1 MRLQPP
7 VSAVRQPGDPPHR
20 AVGDRSAR
28 VHGGG
33 GRREPE
39 LIKTG
44 IGLFVPGT
52 PLASDVGVAMMQGP
66 KDPAKL
72 KAELAAAGYKGEKVV
87 LLAASD
93 FPVISALA
101 LVGGDLLKRIGFNVD
116 YQSLDWGTVVQR
128 RASRE
133 PIDKGGWNMFFT
145 YGGGTG
151 NVSPASLT
159 VIRSRSG
166 TRPGSAGRTIRRW
179 RRCGLP
185 GTTRRTSRRS
195 RSSAAEMQAQLFEN
209 PSYAPLGLFYQ
220 PTVFRSD
227 LKDIPEGIPQ
237 FYRVRRAG
245 MTPHVVVIGAGI
257 VGAATAIELLRDGHR
272 VTILEPG
279 EPGGEQAASYGNGT
293 LLNPSSVIPM
303 SSPGIWRKVP
313 GWLADPLGPL
323 AIRWRYLPRL
333 LPWLTR
339 FLRAGATEA
348 KVAATARALRPLV
361 LDAPERHRR
370 LAEEAGVGELITR
383 QGVLFVFP
391 TRADFEAE
399 ELAWRIRREN
409 GVRWLELS
417 ADELRQR
424 EPGLDR
430 RYTFGVLVEENGQC
444 RDPGAY
450 VAALVRHA
458 QALGAE
464 LRREQGARLSHR
476 GAAAARG
483 AHRRGRDRSGQGG
496 DRRRGL
502 VEDTG
507 RRRRRS
513 RAAGDR
519 AWLPRASSRTQALR
533 RAIR

>member
-1 MRLQPP
+1 MYERFADYVPRTDGPAEMTAGPKTVNFDRVEWSVVPDPATKSAAMRAGEFDWWENPTIDLLSTLKGQGGLTTVVKDHSGSIGVMRFNCLYPP
-7 VSAVRQPGDPPHR
+7 FDKPAIRRLVLSAIDQR
-20 AVGDRSAR
+20 AFMDAVAGAD
-28 VHGGG
+28 
-33 GRREPE
+33 PE
-39 LIKTG
+39 LIRTG

-52 PLASDVGVAMMQGP
+52 PLASDVGVDMMKGP
-66 KDPAKL
+66 HDPVKL
-72 KAELAAAGYKGEKVV
+72 NTDLAAAGYKGEKVV

-101 LVGGDLLKRIGFNVD
+101 LVGGDLLKKIGFNVD

-128 RASRE
+128 RASKE

-159 VIRSRSG
+159 VIRSNPATAWFGWPNDPKMEALRLAWYDAAGPGG
-166 TRPGSAGRTIRRW
+166 TEEALCGDAGGAVREPVLCAARAVLSADDV
-179 RRCGLP
+179 
-185 GTTRRTSRRS
+185 
-195 RSSAAEMQAQLFEN
+195 
-209 PSYAPLGLFYQ
+209 PLG
-220 PTVFRSD
+220 
-227 LKDIPEGIPQ
+227 PEGHPRG
-237 FYRVRRAG
+237 YPAVLSRAPRG
-245 MTPHVVVIGAGI
+245 LMPHVVVIGAGI

-348 KVAATARALRPLV
+348 RVAATARALRPLL
-361 LDAPERHRR
+361 LDAPELHRR
-370 LAEEAGVGELITR
+370 LAEEAGVGDLITR

-391 TRADFEAE
+391 SRADFEAE
-399 ELAWRIRREN
+399 ALAWRLRREN

-424 EPGLDR
+424 EP
-430 RYTFGVLVEENGQC
+430 
-444 RDPGAY
+444 
-450 VAALVRHA
+450 ALEP
-458 QALGAE
+458 AL
-464 LRREQGARLSHR
+464 H
-476 GAAAARG
+476 
-483 AHRRGRDRSGQGG
+483 
-496 DRRRGL
+496 
-502 VEDTG
+502 V
-507 RRRRRS
+507 
-513 RAAGDR
+513 
-519 AWLPRASSRTQALR
+519 R
-533 RAIR
+533 RAGGGERPVP